1 PFTQPVKEILIIHNP
16 NHEPVSFRIKTTA
29 PKQYAVRPNM
39 GRIEPN
45 QKVEI
50 QFILCPMKEDP
61 SLDFKCKD
69 KFKIQSIGITPEHK
83 TLSLQEL
90 WAITS
95 EDLIK
100 EKKIQCVYLPPVANN
115 LLPTLA
121 VNDSI
126 PIERNSSTS
135 YVDNNLDFS
144 KLTLIDHPDV
154 NDKHITHGEE
164 SDVDKNDS
172 SNEMTM
178 QFINMG
184 FPKAQAIDALEQN
197 NHDPYKAITYL
208 LDLNI

>member
-1 PFTQPVKEILIIHNP
+1 MICNNFEIFVLIIGPFTQPVKEILIIHNP

-121 VNDSI
+121 SPEPLRDDDDDDPAKLRRHLLEAKDEIARLNNM
-126 PIERNSSTS
+126 IENYKQELNTTQMKQRKNEEAVAS
-135 YVDNNLDFS
+135 FE
-144 KLTLIDHPDV
+144 KLSNYCLELL
-154 NDKHITHGEE
+154 NDK
-164 SDVDKNDS
+164 
-172 SNEMTM
+172 
-178 QFINMG
+178 
-184 FPKAQAIDALEQN
+184 
-197 NHDPYKAITYL
+197 
-208 LDLNI
+208 